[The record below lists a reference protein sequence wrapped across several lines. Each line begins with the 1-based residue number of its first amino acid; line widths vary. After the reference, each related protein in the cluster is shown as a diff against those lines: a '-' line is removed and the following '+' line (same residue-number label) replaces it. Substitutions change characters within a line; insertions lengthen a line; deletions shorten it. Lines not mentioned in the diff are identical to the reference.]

1 MKTFRYLT
9 AARSG
14 NQVSRPEAR
23 RVDSRRALMCEALE
37 GRQLLNAA
45 WGPGGPGLMG
55 PLVWAGGAAPGVG
68 GAASADVQHFGKAG
82 GGAAGEH
89 RVGRLDAHAH
99 GAGGKSFAPPKL
111 SAQAKTDIQTL
122 QTDEKALQAEV
133 PADLA
138 SKIQADQAVIQKAFD
153 AKAPTAHKGDRL
165 IAFKSFKAGS
175 DPTLMPPSTGDP
187 TAHLAAALEKANV
200 PAAQADAIVADL
212 ANLRTTLTSLDPT
225 LQAKITADQAA
236 LAKDLPAGPHGV
248 MLAGMS
254 TATKSL
260 A

>member
-14 NQVSRPEAR
+14 SQVSRPEAP

-45 WGPGGPGLMG
+45 WGVGGPGLMG
-55 PLVWAGGAAPGVG
+55 PLVWAGGAPPGIG
-68 GAASADVQHFGKAG
+68 GSTSADVQYLGKAG
-82 GGAAGEH
+82 AAGGH
-89 RVGRLDAHAH
+89 RIVRLDALKH
-99 GAGGKSFAPPKL
+99 GAGGKSFTSPKL
-111 SAQAKTDIQTL
+111 SARAKADMQTL

-133 PADLA
+133 PADLTT
-138 SKIQADQAVIQKAFD
+138 KIQADQAVIQKAFD
-153 AKAPTAHKGDRL
+153 AKAPTGHKSNRVV
-165 IAFKSFKAGS
+165 IAKSFKAGS
-175 DPTLMPPSTGDP
+175 DPTLMPPTPGDP
-187 TAHLAAALEKANV
+187 TANLAAALEKADV
-200 PAAQADAIVADL
+200 PAAQADAIVADFATL
-212 ANLRTTLTSLDPT
+212 KTTLASLDPT

-248 MLAGMS
+248 MFAGMS